1 MSMDTL
7 EACPP
12 RKPGRPTSEAVG
24 DPGYNMQV
32 NSVGIFH
39 IDLCLKFMRSMC
51 AQNEFPLEKD
61 RLDLPSGEEKIL
73 LQKILI
79 VLQSDF

>member
-7 EACPP
+7 EVCSP
-12 RKPGRPTSEAVG
+12 RQPGRPSSEAVG
-24 DPGYNMQV
+24 DPGYNMPV
-32 NSVGIFH
+32 NRVEIFH
-39 IDLCLKFMRSMC
+39 VDLGLKFMRSMC
-51 AQNEFPLEKD
+51 AENEFPLEKD
-61 RLDLPSGEEKIL
+61 RLDLPSGEEKVL